1 MRINKSN
8 EFTIVTAEKSSLV
21 FVFVLYLQS
30 QRCKQLEKIEFI
42 LESFFKW
49 FLFFKFYATKP
60 PKSMYRV
67 TDLLPEQQVA
77 ASVLAV

>member
-42 LESFFKW
+42 LESFFKL
-49 FLFFKFYATKP
+49 FLFFKFYATK
-60 PKSMYRV
+60 SIYRV